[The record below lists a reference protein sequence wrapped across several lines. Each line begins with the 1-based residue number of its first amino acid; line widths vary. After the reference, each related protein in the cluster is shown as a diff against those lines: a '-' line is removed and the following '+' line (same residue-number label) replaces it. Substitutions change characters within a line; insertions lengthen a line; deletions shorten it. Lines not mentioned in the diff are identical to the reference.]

1 MTPMNA
7 TPPRWLAATEAGP
20 AFTDEPARQAPGRG
34 VSLTLNFLLRASHFL
49 PAGAVLPTMRMRFLR
64 GSAGTDGCSVCADA
78 APLALN
84 SRRSRRSPP
93 VWLNGRKGLVTEYY
107 EDRGR
112 LGVRIDGVRL
122 HMQPDVFVKMC
133 NLKELGEEDFCPVG
147 EEPRSLHLAKVP
159 LLAPFDPNLVHILVR
174 VRFRG
179 ELLFSAH
186 GTWAPRAPRMDVGEG
201 RRRLEGSHAVIDL
214 AMTPAAPTLTTPA
227 TLFGHQE
234 GMADEHTGAYG
245 AYEAANDDAWLRRTD
260 VARNEQLGTVFS
272 EAAWGETQRQ
282 PCPATD
288 AFQVDIRL
296 VHVHPTCKKM
306 HPTCKKGECE
316 PRDMRWANLCTS
328 ARFRTEEDEMLMHQ
342 NLLPE
347 ESCEGDVYASGIIQ
361 IVQEQDHTKTY
372 WRLSAALPFG
382 KDYEP
387 LSSES
392 ADGIFYREPGEPV
405 DGNWLEVNFDLESI
419 LQPWSSSSQVHAV
432 RSASLGI
439 VWKVQGG
446 PQDDQVGVM
455 ERVPSRIEFEGD
467 THGWQA

>member
-1 MTPMNA
+1 M
-7 TPPRWLAATEAGP
+7 
-20 AFTDEPARQAPGRG
+20 
-34 VSLTLNFLLRASHFL
+34 
-49 PAGAVLPTMRMRFLR
+49 PTMRMRFLR

-260 VARNEQLGTVFS
+260 VARNEQLGTFFS
-272 EAAWGETQRQ
+272 EATWGETQRQ
-282 PCPATD
+282 TCPAKD

-296 VHVHPTCKKM
+296 VHVHPTCEKM
-306 HPTCKKGECE
+306 QPACKKGECE

-328 ARFRTEEDEMLMHQ
+328 AARFRTEAGEMFMRPDEM
-342 NLLPE
+342 
-347 ESCEGDVYASGIIQ
+347 CGDDRLCGISRANN
-361 IVQEQDHTKTY
+361 KAY

-382 KDYEP
+382 NDYGP
-387 LSSES
+387 LPVSGES
-392 ADGIFYREPGEPV
+392 VDGIFYHEPGE
-405 DGNWLEVNFDLESI
+405 DCEQWLEVNFDLEST

-439 VWKVQGG
+439 VWRVPGSFGKC
-446 PQDDQVGVM
+446 QVGVM
-455 ERVPSRIEFEGD
+455 EKVPSRIEFERD